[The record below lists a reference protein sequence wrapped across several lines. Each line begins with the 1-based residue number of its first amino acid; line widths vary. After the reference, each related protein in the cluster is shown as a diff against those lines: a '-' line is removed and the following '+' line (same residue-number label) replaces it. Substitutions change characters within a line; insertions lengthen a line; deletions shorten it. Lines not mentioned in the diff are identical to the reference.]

1 MYDQDLP
8 SVIESSGKSRDEH
21 KITFYRLSTGWYFT
35 ELEDEDGEVFSLE
48 EINRD
53 QKNFVKATGFG
64 NDVDNTVSLVPGT
77 RVANMLLSVLHYN
90 GMRTPKVENSG
101 HFYSAV

>member
-53 QKNFVKATGFG
+53 QRNFLK
-64 NDVDNTVSLVPGT
+64 
-77 RVANMLLSVLHYN
+77 RLLDLAMTLTIQYLQ
-90 GMRTPKVENSG
+90 TQAPE
-101 HFYSAV
+101 